1 MGRNFPRKSFDAL
14 LSVNHR
20 QSAKTSG
27 SPLGLSAR
35 SFVRKSNQPL
45 GVSFVFEQREIA
57 LGKATRKQSRSLGG
71 FAAENMY
78 ITMWERGREPPLI
91 FKLAS
96 RVLRHTIAV
105 STDAKNTDAK
115 NEAIEYSYGKKRK
128 IDCAVATGDVPI
140 QYRSRLMPRAR
151 TPLRINVV
159 VEPLLRMSQTKKYR
173 QTRTAKR
180 NGGNVSFDRDTHASC
195 AATTPS
201 LNASNNSNGSHLR
214 YHKIDSSTR
223 EK

>member
-1 MGRNFPRKSFDAL
+1 VKSRWGKPLGNSLARPVVLLRRISPRENAGESRR
-14 LSVNHR
+14 S
-20 QSAKTSG
+20 SSG
-27 SPLGLSAR
+27 S
-35 SFVRKSNQPL
+35 
-45 GVSFVFEQREIA
+45 
-57 LGKATRKQSRSLGG
+57 
-71 FAAENMY
+71 
-78 ITMWERGREPPLI
+78 
-91 FKLAS
+91 
-96 RVLRHTIAV
+96 RHTIAV
-105 STDAKNTDAK
+105 STGAKNTDAK

-128 IDCAVATGDVPI
+128 IDCAVVTGDVPI

-151 TPLRINVV
+151 TTLRINVV

-180 NGGNVSFDRDTHASC
+180 HGGNVSFDRDTHASC